1 MANSK
6 SSTNDGV
13 LHIVAGAIAAGV
25 SHILVPIRN
34 WFDYVVRAVVGALLS
49 ALVLSALRAA

>member
-6 SSTNDGV
+6 SSTNNAV
-13 LHIVAGAIAAGV
+13 LHLVAGAIAAGV
-25 SHILVPIRN
+25 SHVLVPIRS
-34 WFDYVVRAVVGALLS
+34 WFDYVVRAVVGAALS